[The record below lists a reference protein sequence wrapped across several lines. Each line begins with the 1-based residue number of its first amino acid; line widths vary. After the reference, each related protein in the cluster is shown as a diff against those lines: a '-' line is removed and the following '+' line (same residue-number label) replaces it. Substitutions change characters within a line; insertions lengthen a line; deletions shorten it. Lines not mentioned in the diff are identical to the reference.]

1 MKIKILL
8 FCIFCG
14 LLPSCNYSTSNDESI
29 EAREMQQPQ
38 NFLTPEEKEEGWSLL
53 FDGKTTNG
61 WRNYGVD
68 TIGNAW
74 RVVDEC
80 LFLDIDTS
88 NLKEIS
94 GGDIVTKDVF
104 ENFHLSLEWKISSG
118 GNSGIIFL
126 VHEDKQLYQ
135 YPWQSGPEMQILDN
149 DLHPDGAISKHKAG
163 DLYDLI
169 ESTPS
174 SRTAGEWNR
183 AEIIVQNTVLTYKL
197 NGNDV
202 LETVLWGDN
211 WNKLIQSSKFAN
223 MDGFGISKSGRIALQ
238 DHGDKVWFRNI
249 KIRAL

>member
-1 MKIKILL
+1 MKTKILL
-8 FCIFCG
+8 FYVLSWI
-14 LLPSCNYSTSNDESI
+14 LISCNYSTSKDDSS
-29 EAREMQQPQ
+29 EARDMQQPQ

-68 TIGNAW
+68 TIGKAW

-88 NLKEIS
+88 NVKEIS
-94 GGDIVTKDVF
+94 GGDIITEDIF

-126 VHEDKQLYQ
+126 VDEDKELYQ

-169 ESTPS
+169 EAIPS
-174 SRTAGEWNR
+174 SRTVGEWNL
-183 AEIIVQNTVLTYKL
+183 AEIIVQDTILTFRL
-197 NGNDV
+197 NGIHV
-202 LETVLWGDN
+202 LEASLWGDK
-211 WNKLIQSSKFAN
+211 WNSLINESKFST
-223 MDGFGISKSGRIALQ
+223 MPGFGISKSGRIALQ

-249 KIRAL
+249 KIRQL